1 MISEYFVV
9 LKKNR
14 ERVLS
19 ALIKN
24 KYPDISES
32 LKKRSEQTGG
42 EQVMNCRET
51 AEKKEIL
58 ESKKEKQANTLLTVN
73 EL

>member
-32 LKKRSEQTGG
+32 LKKNKEQTGG
-42 EQVMNCRET
+42 EQVMNCRGT
-51 AEKKEIL
+51 VEKF
-58 ESKKEKQANTLLTVN
+58 KKCPARSIAFISYFLLK
-73 EL
+73 